1 MNFGVMK
8 ISSQEDTGTMARR
21 SVMFTS
27 AHQYYTKS
35 KLDEGG
41 EKEEEEENK
50 ERKEI
55 YWLIFI

>member
-8 ISSQEDTGTMARR
+8 ISSQEDTGVMASR

-27 AHQYYTKS
+27 AYQYYIKS
-35 KLDEGG
+35 KLDEEG

-55 YWLIFI
+55 H